1 MKVSLYIFNIFMVS
15 SYLKQLNLRSRMNAF
30 TIVELLVVIGII
42 GVLAITLLA
51 LLNPAEAQRR
61 SRDSKR
67 LKDTNTLQAIINQYL
82 EDGNTFSACTGGA
95 TGTPCSS
102 TSAGAT
108 DTDECQNTNWLGVN
122 VCSYAQGVPVDPV
135 NGAATCVT
143 AANTTASCANVVYR
157 VAING
162 RNYEI
167 NARQESVNND
177 TRVTGDSGDSD
188 QWIEVFNGSDGTLIP
203 NSNNN

>member
-1 MKVSLYIFNIFMVS
+1 MVKTYFKHFNLKSRVS
-15 SYLKQLNLRSRMNAF
+15 AF

-61 SRDSKR
+61 SRDAKR
-67 LKDTNTLQAIINQYL
+67 LRNVNTMQAIVNQYL
-82 EDGNTFSACTGGA
+82 EDGNTFTACTGGT

-102 TSAGAT
+102 TGAGSV
-108 DTDECQNTNWLGVN
+108 DSDECQNTNWLGIN

-135 NGAATCVT
+135 NGSSTCVT
-143 AANTTASCANVVYR
+143 AANTTSTCTNVVYR
-157 VAING
+157 VAVSG

-167 NARQESVNND
+167 NVRQESINND
-177 TRVTGDSGDSD
+177 ARVTGDSGDSA
-188 QWIEVFNGSDGTLIP
+188 QWVEVFNGTDGTLIP
-203 NSNNN
+203 NVNNN